1 MSCEISSV
9 AQIRKAYLQRPVEDV
24 RREPEQVEQKKEVEQ
39 VQKNTR
45 IDRLV

>member
-39 VQKNTR
+39 VQKNNR
-45 IDRLV
+45 IERRG

>member
-39 VQKNTR
+39 GQKNNR

>member
-24 RREPEQVEQKKEVEQ
+24 RREPEQVEQKKEVER
-39 VQKNTR
+39 VQEKNR

>member
-9 AQIRKAYLQRPVEDV
+9 AQIRKAYLQRPVEDG

-39 VQKNTR
+39 VQKNNR